1 MPNENEQQIVTRAGL
16 SVESWVNLEEI
27 AAHIGVSKDTIRVWI
42 KKGTIPHSRAGKQ
55 YKFKISEIDEWLKSG
70 EAAKFE

>member
-1 MPNENEQQIVTRAGL
+1 MSNEPEK
-16 SVESWVNLEEI
+16 WVNLKEI
-27 AAHIGVSKDTIRVWI
+27 AAHIGVSEDTIRLWI

-70 EAAKFE
+70 EAAKLD